1 MKKIKILFNLL
12 SKKEKKIM
20 FFIFLL
26 AIVSSLLEVFSIAAI
41 IPVISSVFVSTESIQ
56 DVKIFSFFKKL
67 TNFFDDQ
74 DSLNASLYFFLAA
87 FILKNMYLILFVYIK
102 NKYLNSIN
110 FRVSKDLLK
119 KYLSLPFQFLLN
131 NNSIKLVKNVEEVN
145 TCISYVENLIL
156 IYTEILLLLIFL
168 IFLSQVNFE
177 MVAYSIIFVFLF
189 SIILKLLTSKKIKAI
204 GSERFF
210 ASRLKA
216 SSLVEIFQIYKEI
229 KIYKKEL
236 FFTNIFDRNNR
247 NEINAQ
253 LKFNMFDIFPKIYF
267 EILFVI
273 LILFF
278 LTFLK
283 MENMSSSSVVLI
295 MGIFAASAYRIMPAI
310 NRLFKS
316 FQILKYTYP
325 ALKLIH
331 DHLNLYIDLNE
342 DLKIIKKEEVE
353 PLKFNNNFEVKNLF
367 FSYNNSEIK
376 VLKNINFSF
385 SEGKVSGILGSSGS
399 GKSTLLNLI
408 TGFLSPVSGQILSN
422 NNSIFSDMAS
432 WRSNLGYVSQDS
444 AILNTTIVENIALGI
459 EKEKIDNKKIKKVLE
474 LTNLS
479 KFVNDL
485 PKGINTNCGEKGNNI
500 SGGQKQRLC
509 IARALYFEPKILILD
524 EATNSLDKLT
534 EKEILE
540 EIVKFKDK
548 TKIVMI
554 THDPDIIKY
563 FDETLNLNEQY

>member
-1 MKKIKILFNLL
+1 M
-12 SKKEKKIM
+12 
-20 FFIFLL
+20 
-26 AIVSSLLEVFSIAAI
+26 
-41 IPVISSVFVSTESIQ
+41 
-56 DVKIFSFFKKL
+56 
-67 TNFFDDQ
+67 
-74 DSLNASLYFFLAA
+74 
-87 FILKNMYLILFVYIK
+87 
-102 NKYLNSIN
+102 
-110 FRVSKDLLK
+110 
-119 KYLSLPFQFLLN
+119 
-131 NNSIKLVKNVEEVN
+131 
-145 TCISYVENLIL
+145 
-156 IYTEILLLLIFL
+156 
-168 IFLSQVNFE
+168 
-177 MVAYSIIFVFLF
+177 
-189 SIILKLLTSKKIKAI
+189 
-204 GSERFF
+204 
-210 ASRLKA
+210 
-216 SSLVEIFQIYKEI
+216 
-229 KIYKKEL
+229 
-236 FFTNIFDRNNR
+236 
-247 NEINAQ
+247 
-253 LKFNMFDIFPKIYF
+253 
-267 EILFVI
+267 
-273 LILFF
+273 
-278 LTFLK
+278 
-283 MENMSSSSVVLI
+283 
-295 MGIFAASAYRIMPAI
+295 
-310 NRLFKS
+310 
-316 FQILKYTYP
+316 
-325 ALKLIH
+325 
-331 DHLNLYIDLNE
+331 
-342 DLKIIKKEEVE
+342 
-353 PLKFNNNFEVKNLF
+353 
-367 FSYNNSEIK
+367 
-376 VLKNINFSF
+376 
-385 SEGKVSGILGSSGS
+385 GSSGS